1 MTTEF
6 SASLAGGM
14 NHHDQIFTLH
24 KIIDSLAEPNAILRI
39 ENYVGV
45 RTGVRIASKTHP
57 QGGIDGPAQL
67 VGRAET
73 VPVWDVRQL
82 PLLRFLPPGRP
93 KFAEVSLVT
102 CA

>member
-1 MTTEF
+1 MHLRNRTQF
-6 SASLAGGM
+6 SEL
-14 NHHDQIFTLH
+14 
-24 KIIDSLAEPNAILRI
+24 K
-39 ENYVGV
+39 NYVGV

-82 PLLRFLPPGRP
+82 LLLRF
-93 KFAEVSLVT
+93 FAL
-102 CA
+102 